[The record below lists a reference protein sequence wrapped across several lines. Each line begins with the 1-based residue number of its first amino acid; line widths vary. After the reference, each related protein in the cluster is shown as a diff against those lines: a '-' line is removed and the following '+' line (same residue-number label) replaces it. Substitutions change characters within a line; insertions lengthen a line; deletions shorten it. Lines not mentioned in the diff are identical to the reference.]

1 MAWVTYPQGRVPP
14 ESRPPLV
21 PELHT
26 LYYGSLGTSWRSSPT
41 TVGQASREVMS
52 LSQDSQW
59 EEAGREPWLP
69 DSWSIHCV
77 LYPIT
82 LPLAPSA
89 APFAKSWLSANAQ
102 GTEASLWPIIRKV
115 LWDPP

>member
-1 MAWVTYPQGRVPP
+1 MVAWVTYPQGRVPP
-14 ESRPPLV
+14 ESRLPLV

-26 LYYGSLGTSWRSSPT
+26 LCYVSLGNSWRSSPT
-41 TVGQASREVMS
+41 TGGQACREVMS
-52 LSQDSQW
+52 LCQDSQW
-59 EEAGREPWLP
+59 EEAGWEPWLP

-89 APFAKSWLSANAQ
+89 VPFAKSWLSGNAQ
-102 GTEASLWPIIRKV
+102 RTEAS
-115 LWDPP
+115 